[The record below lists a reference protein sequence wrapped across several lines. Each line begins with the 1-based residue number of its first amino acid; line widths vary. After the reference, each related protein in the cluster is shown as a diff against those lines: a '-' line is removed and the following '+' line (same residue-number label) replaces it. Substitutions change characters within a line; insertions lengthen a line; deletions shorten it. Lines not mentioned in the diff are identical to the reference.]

1 MLLSE
6 TIVEL
11 VQTNAK
17 LRKKFV
23 QFQTFMNETI
33 TSTTSK
39 QSFSSCIEATNSN
52 KDLDYY
58 LIDIGSKKSIPVKC
72 KTSNGIGK
80 FSLLKNKFLY
90 LMKHIKINFLL
101 FCVFK
106 K

>member
-1 MLLSE
+1 MSTNQTFEHVKVNLAKKASQEDIVLLSE

-33 TSTTSK
+33 TSSTSK

-52 KDLDYY
+52 KDLIII
-58 LIDIGSKKSIPVKC
+58 L
-72 KTSNGIGK
+72 
-80 FSLLKNKFLY
+80 
-90 LMKHIKINFLL
+90 
-101 FCVFK
+101 
-106 K
+106 